1 MMDDIVLPNDQL
13 ELGDEIARGANGAVR
28 KAKLFG
34 MVVCAK
40 VRRGAAVRVLLPFFV
55 VCPVLE
61 VVHARVAGNPSLAL
75 HLVLRQFLCG

>member
-1 MMDDIVLPNDQL
+1 MDDLVLPNDHL

-40 VRRGAAVRVLLPFFV
+40 VRCRCGWGAFPRNWCVLALDV
-55 VCPVLE
+55 VTSS
-61 VVHARVAGNPSLAL
+61 HASPAPPSLAL
-75 HLVLRQFLCG
+75 HFVVR